1 MVYAELIWLA
11 AHATETAANGYEVI
25 MKLLLERGAKL
36 DFKTYLPDRTP
47 LSHAAENGHKAT
59 VRLLLENG
67 AEPEFK
73 DQHGVTP
80 LLCAAAKGHE
90 AIVKLLLEK
99 GAEPDSKDCGRY
111 PGVELL

>member
-1 MVYAELIWLA
+1 M
-11 AHATETAANGYEVI
+11 
-25 MKLLLERGAKL
+25 
-36 DFKTYLPDRTP
+36 DRTP